1 MSTPESFSH
10 DPHQALSAGQRAPDF
25 CLRTTPDQWVKL
37 EEFRGRPVVLA
48 FYPADWSPVC
58 SDEMALFNEAL
69 PEFQRLGACLLGI
82 SVDGVW
88 SHIAFEKHR
97 KLKFP
102 LLSDFEPKGATAAA
116 YGAFR
121 RSEGICERALFVI
134 DGDGVVHWSYVS
146 PIGVSPGV
154 DGVLDALEEL
164 KEQGNGQQAA
174 AEKAPEAQSVAEQ
187 QKAEKKE
194 EVKL

>member
-1 MSTPESFSH
+1 MSSPESISRDDLSH
-10 DPHQALSAGQRAPDF
+10 STHHALPAGQRAPDF

-37 EEFRGRPVVLA
+37 DEFSGQPLILA

-88 SHIAFEKHR
+88 SHIAFARHR

-102 LLSDFEPKGATAAA
+102 LLSDFEPKGGTAEA
-116 YGAFR
+116 YGAYR
-121 RSEGICERALFVI
+121 KSEGVCERALFVI
-134 DGDGVVHWSYVS
+134 DGNGVVHWSYVS

-154 DGVLDALEEL
+154 DGIFDALEEL
-164 KEQGNGQQAA
+164 HERDRKPQEQHALQPENQQ
-174 AEKAPEAQSVAEQ
+174 
-187 QKAEKKE
+187 AEKKE
-194 EVKL
+194 VKV